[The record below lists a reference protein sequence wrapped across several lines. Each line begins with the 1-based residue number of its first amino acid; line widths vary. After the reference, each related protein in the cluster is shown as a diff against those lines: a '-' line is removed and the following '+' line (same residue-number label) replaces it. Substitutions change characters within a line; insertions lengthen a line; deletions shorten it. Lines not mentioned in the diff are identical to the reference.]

1 MFTFRHPSDSLHS
14 SSFPRAELP
23 RVCWGRSILSRESV
37 SRLARPLPRVVTEV
51 TEDVGAIV
59 EEEGLEAM
67 MEDTALEETV
77 EDGEV

>member
-1 MFTFRHPSDSLHS
+1 M
-14 SSFPRAELP
+14 A
-23 RVCWGRSILSRESV
+23 
-37 SRLARPLPRVVTEV
+37 RLLPRVVTEV

>member
-1 MFTFRHPSDSLHS
+1 M
-14 SSFPRAELP
+14 
-23 RVCWGRSILSRESV
+23 CRERV
-37 SRLARPLPRVVTEV
+37 SRLARPLPRVVTGV

-59 EEEGLEAM
+59 EEEGLEDM